1 MRTRKR
7 SRARFRSS
15 SKKPVRVFSKK
26 DYISGDGMLTT
37 IWGPNMWHY
46 LHTMSFNY
54 PINPDESNKKYYKEF
69 VLNLQH
75 TLPCKYCRIN
85 LKNNLEAHPLLDC
98 YMKNRDTFS
107 KYIYRLHEIVN
118 KLLNKKSGLSYC
130 DVRERY
136 EHFRARCTTDK
147 KEQPKLF
154 KFNKTRKGEKGEEK
168 EKGCTE
174 PLYGK
179 KAKCVLNIVPQE
191 QKGETLTIDDKCI
204 KGRPL

>member
-1 MRTRKR
+1 MTTRKIK
-7 SRARFRSS
+7 
-15 SKKPVRVFSKK
+15 SKSKSDRVFSKK

-54 PINPDESNKKYYKEF
+54 PINPDESNKIYYREF
-69 VLNLQH
+69 VFNLQH

-85 LKNNLEAHPLLDC
+85 LKNNLKAHPLNACHL
-98 YMKNRDTFS
+98 KNRDVFS
-107 KYIYRLHEIVN
+107 RYIYKLHEIVN

-136 EHFRARCTTDK
+136 EHFRSRCTTDK
-147 KEQPKLF
+147 NAINNQNKLF
-154 KFNKTRKGEKGEEK
+154 KFNKTKKGKKG

-191 QKGETLTIDDKCI
+191 QKGETLNIDDQCI
-204 KGRPL
+204 KIRGTPL